1 MNESQKK
8 ELDEI
13 VEKYRKLPNAKIK
26 ILQETQLKFD
36 YLSGESMRHIAEAL
50 GVSYTE
56 IYGIAT
62 FYSFFN
68 LSPPGE
74 HTINV
79 CLGTSCHVKGG
90 DEILE
95 ELQKTLGVDVGETTK
110 DGLFSIKTVR
120 CLGCCGLSP
129 VIDIDGK
136 TFGRVKKAKVSG
148 LLEPYRE
155 VKE

>member
-1 MNESQKK
+1 MK

-13 VEKYRKLPNAKIK
+13 IEKYRDLPNATIK
-26 ILQETQLKFD
+26 ILQETQQMFG
-36 YLSGESMRHIAEAL
+36 YLSGENMRYISKKI

-56 IYGIAT
+56 IYGIVT

-68 LSPPGE
+68 LSPPGK

-95 ELQKTLGVDVGETTK
+95 NLKKVLDIDVGDTTK
-110 DGLFSIKTVR
+110 DRLFSLKVVR
-120 CLGCCGLSP
+120 CLGCCGISP
-129 VIDIDGK
+129 VISIDNK
-136 TFGRVKKAKVSG
+136 TYGRVKKARVEKI
-148 LLEPYRE
+148 LEEYRE
-155 VKE
+155 VEA

>member
-1 MNESQKK
+1 MS
-8 ELDEI
+8 EI
-13 VEKYRKLPNAKIK
+13 DDIIERYRELPNAKIK
-26 ILQETQLKFD
+26 ILQETQHRFG
-36 YLSGESMRHIAEAL
+36 YLSSENMRHIAERL

-62 FYSFFN
+62 FYSYFN
-68 LSPPGE
+68 LSPPGK

-90 DEILE
+90 DELLE
-95 ELQKTLGVDVGETTK
+95 KLTGLLGVDMNETTK
-110 DGLFSIKTVR
+110 DRLFTLKTVR
-120 CLGCCGLSP
+120 CLGCCGISP

-136 TFGRVKKAKVSG
+136 TFGRVKKAR
-148 LLEPYRE
+148 LENILDSYRG